1 MAAKNPKPKWEAQ
14 PRQNRFL
21 WEVVDPD
28 GADEI
33 LYGGAAGGRFC
44 RL

>member
-1 MAAKNPKPKWEAQ
+1 MAKKQDTRVWEAQ
-14 PRQNRFL
+14 PRQQRFL

-33 LYGGAAGGRFC
+33 LYGGAAGG
-44 RL
+44 